1 MKQSTLLIIVLAIYA
16 IIIARGVAQLID
28 TKTYYARL
36 NGHECVDKTHKT
48 CDGECECD
56 GLGCQESETK

>member
-1 MKQSTLLIIVLAIYA
+1 MKQSTLLIIVLSIYA

-28 TKTYYARL
+28 TKTH
-36 NGHECVDKTHKT
+36 HECVDKTHKT